1 LFTEHLEID
10 HNTQICF
17 NHDSGL
23 SFFPVDNTGG
33 SGEENIQA
41 IRKKIERVIRGVD
54 VEKFDMDYITNPVKL
69 AWMYFLDSLLERGV
83 PCMNLSEVEVAAQA
97 SGISKEETGKILE
110 FFHELGCIVYFS
122 ETEKLSKV
130 VILDPQWLVKAL
142 GCVIYDQD
150 FNPNYSRKLPRELRS
165 K

>member
-1 LFTEHLEID
+1 
-10 HNTQICF
+10 
-17 NHDSGL
+17 
-23 SFFPVDNTGG
+23 
-33 SGEENIQA
+33 
-41 IRKKIERVIRGVD
+41 
-54 VEKFDMDYITNPVKL
+54 
-69 AWMYFLDSLLERGV
+69 MYFLDSLLERGV